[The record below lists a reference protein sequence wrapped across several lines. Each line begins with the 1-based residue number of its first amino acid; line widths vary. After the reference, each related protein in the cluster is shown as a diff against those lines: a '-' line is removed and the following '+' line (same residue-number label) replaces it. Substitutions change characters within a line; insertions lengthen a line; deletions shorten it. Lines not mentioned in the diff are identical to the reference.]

1 MIDIWDKTCA
11 DCNWNAVCTHKKI
24 LWDGQEYKY
33 VTACCRAMNG
43 RTFIPSSLPD
53 EPQDWYLW
61 RTIRGFTIYGR
72 AQFIYIT
79 EEDMGLDVVSASPSH
94 SRAPKIFSSTT
105 DLAQRN
111 TMAKPL
117 AGLKSVYKDA
127 EDIQQGSLF

>member
-1 MIDIWDKTCA
+1 METWGKTCA

-33 VTACCRAMNG
+33 VTACCRSMNG
-43 RTFIPSSLPD
+43 MTFIPSSFPD
-53 EPQDWYLW
+53 EPRDWYLW
-61 RTIRGFTIYGR
+61 KTIRGITIYGR

-79 EEDMGLDVVSASPSH
+79 EEDMGLDVANTRSSH
-94 SRAPKIFSSTT
+94 SRAPKISSSTT

-117 AGLKSVYKDA
+117 AGLKSVYQSEPDS
-127 EDIQQGSLF
+127 QGSLF

>member
-1 MIDIWDKTCA
+1 MIDLWDKSCA

-33 VTACCRAMNG
+33 VTAVCRSMTG
-43 RTFIPSSLPD
+43 RTFVPSSYPD

-61 RTIRGFTIYGR
+61 KTIRGFTIYGR
-72 AQFIYIT
+72 AQFIHIT
-79 EEDMGLDVVSASPSH
+79 EEDMGLDVANTSSSHPRAHKVLSHPSNL
-94 SRAPKIFSSTT
+94 S
-105 DLAQRN
+105 QRD
-111 TMAKPL
+111 TLAKPL